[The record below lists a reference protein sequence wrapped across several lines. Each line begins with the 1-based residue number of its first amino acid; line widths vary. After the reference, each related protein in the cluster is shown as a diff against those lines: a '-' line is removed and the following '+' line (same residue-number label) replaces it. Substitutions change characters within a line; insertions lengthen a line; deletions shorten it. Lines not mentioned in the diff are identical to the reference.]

1 MFLANLPIGEDYP
14 LLKRSS
20 CTINPTS
27 HTTKQNQLCSLI
39 CTNHL
44 CINTQ
49 MASFTFRLSIGD
61 FLTPIKDTLRSFI
74 PSKDQRDAYVRT
86 FDMLA
91 LRTIMI
97 MILFSSMVLMIMCIP
112 YVFKIIESLFLSLH
126 SLPKN
131 NPKSM
136 SSFIQLTTLLPLLFI
151 LMD

>member
-1 MFLANLPIGEDYP
+1 
-14 LLKRSS
+14 
-20 CTINPTS
+20 
-27 HTTKQNQLCSLI
+27 
-39 CTNHL
+39 
-44 CINTQ
+44 